1 MAEITIYHNGQCSKC
16 KGALELLQE
25 KNIPHTVRWY
35 MADALSAEELDGLLV
50 KLKMKAHELL
60 RTDEEL
66 YKTEYAGKTLDDEDW
81 KKILIAQP
89 ELMQRPIVVKG
100 DKAIIAR
107 PPEKLLS
114 IL

>member
-1 MAEITIYHNGQCSKC
+1 MAEITVYHNGQCSKC
-16 KGALELLQE
+16 RGALELLQE

-60 RTDEEL
+60 RTGEEL

-107 PPEKLLS
+107 PPEKVLS

>member
-1 MAEITIYHNGQCSKC
+1 MSSIIIYHNGQCSKC

-25 KNIPHTVRWY
+25 KGVPHEVRWY
-35 MADALSAEELDGLLV
+35 VAEPLTKEELQILLN
-50 KLKMKAHELL
+50 KLQMKAHELV
-60 RTDEEL
+60 RTGEEL
-66 YKTEYAGKTLDDEDW
+66 YKNEYEGKDISEEEWLD
-81 KKILIAQP
+81 ILIEKP

-107 PPEKLLS
+107 PPEKVLE